1 MRRLLPIV
9 GVLAAL
15 SAVAGAVAT
24 SAALAAPDLRSLV
37 LSSDQVGR
45 GYVLQT
51 SADGVG
57 LGAPTLDVCA
67 LSFPS
72 ESRRLD
78 RIQVGYS
85 TSGAAPAVSNEVV
98 QYRVGG
104 AAQALREAAAVARQC
119 RERTV
124 KGSDG
129 ATVTYRVRRLEPRG
143 LPAGSV
149 ALSLVATA
157 TSGKTRKT
165 IQAVA
170 VYVRSGDTLSGVYA
184 YGGKQEARIALV
196 LRLAAASQTKL
207 AQGVGQIA

>member
-1 MRRLLPIV
+1 MRRLLLIV
-9 GVLAAL
+9 GVL
-15 SAVAGAVAT
+15 GAVAVAT
-24 SAALAAPDLRSLV
+24 PVAVAAPDLRSLV
-37 LSSDQVGR
+37 LTSDQVGR

-51 SADGVG
+51 SADGIG
-57 LGAPTLDVCA
+57 LGAPTLDACA

-78 RIQVGYS
+78 RIQIGYS
-85 TSGAAPAVSNEVV
+85 TTGTAPAVSNEVV

-104 AAQALREAAAVARQC
+104 AAQALREAAAVERQC
-119 RERTV
+119 RNRTV
-124 KGSDG
+124 KGRDG
-129 ATVTYRVRRLEPRG
+129 ATVTYRVRRLAPSG

-149 ALSLVATA
+149 VLSLVASA
-157 TSGKTRKT
+157 TSGKTHKT

-184 YGGKQEARIALV
+184 YGGKQEARVALV
-196 LRLAAASQTKL
+196 LRLAAASHAKL